1 MTDMEKT
8 QRVKRPRKTVAKAK
22 CTEAE
27 VEHPPIEAIVQ
38 EFEEANEEAARLPTP
53 EASTAVPDLL
63 GKSIAI
69 IGHGV
74 SLKDA
79 MADALTLGSVSCLA
93 DEVWAIDSMGGTIYN
108 NRTFY
113 LRPLTSLADSPALS
127 WIRDGGGVVYSC
139 KEEANAPNVVRYP
152 IEEVVQHI
160 GLAYMNS
167 SAACAVA
174 LAICGGAKK
183 IKVYGLDA
191 TGKERG
197 CLEFLLAKAIHSNIS
212 IEVSPSS
219 VLFDNDIGPTER
231 LVGFS
236 LLEDP
241 VCPVVLDGKL
251 VVLAR
256 SLIKAKQVKS

>member
-27 VEHPPIEAIVQ
+27 VERPPIEAIVQ
-38 EFEEANEEAARLPTP
+38 EFEEANEEAARHPTGLLC
-53 EASTAVPDLL
+53 PDLS

-79 MADALTLGSVSCLA
+79 MADALTLGSGSCLA
-93 DEVWAIDSMGGTIYN
+93 DEVLAIDSMGGTIYN

-231 LVGFS
+231 LDGFS

>member
-1 MTDMEKT
+1 
-8 QRVKRPRKTVAKAK
+8 
-22 CTEAE
+22 
-27 VEHPPIEAIVQ
+27 VQ
-38 EFEEANEEAARLPTP
+38 EFEKANEEAASL
-53 EASTAVPDLL
+53 ASVPVAPSLVPDLS
-63 GKSIAI
+63 GKSVAI
-69 IGHGV
+69 VGHGV

-79 MADALTLGSVSCLA
+79 MAEALTLGSVSCLA
-93 DEVWAIDSMGGTIYN
+93 DEVWAVDSMGGTIYN
-108 NRTFY
+108 DRTFF
-113 LRPLTSLADSPALS
+113 LRPLTSLVDGPALV
-127 WIRDGGGVVYSC
+127 WIKGGGLVYSC
-139 KEEANAPNVVRYP
+139 KEEQDVSNVVRYP
-152 IEEVVQHI
+152 VEDVIGRI
-160 GLAYMNS
+160 GLAYLNS
-167 SAACAVA
+167 SAVCAVA

-197 CLEFLLAKAIHSNIS
+197 CLEFPLAKAIHSNIS
-212 IEVSPSS
+212 IEVSSNS

-256 SLIKAKQVKS
+256 SLIKARQAQ